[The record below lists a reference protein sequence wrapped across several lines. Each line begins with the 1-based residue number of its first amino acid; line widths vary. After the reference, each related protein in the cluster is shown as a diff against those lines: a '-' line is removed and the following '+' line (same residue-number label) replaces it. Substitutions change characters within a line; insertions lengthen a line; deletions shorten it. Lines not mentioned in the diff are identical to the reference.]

1 MSQSKKL
8 LLYFIIIFLVGLVTV
23 MVYINISLNN
33 TTPTEVTRQT
43 PSASVSYTS

>member
-23 MVYINISLNN
+23 MVFINLSLDN
-33 TTPTEVTRQT
+33 TIPTEVTRQT